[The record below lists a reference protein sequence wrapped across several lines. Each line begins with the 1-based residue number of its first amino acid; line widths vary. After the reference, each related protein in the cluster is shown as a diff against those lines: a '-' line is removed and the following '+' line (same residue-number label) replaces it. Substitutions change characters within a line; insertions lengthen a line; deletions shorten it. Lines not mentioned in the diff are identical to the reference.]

1 MRFMKSQKAA
11 RAAAAVSEND
21 ASAERLGR
29 ITGRCKSQQTL
40 YPQPVETEQQPPA
53 APRQAE
59 VFWNPEELPDRRP

>member
-53 APRQAE
+53 APRQAQ